1 MVVNDLALLHLLGMR
16 LPSLSM
22 TLSTML
28 LFGACAQYALPTPPL
43 RVVGDGEH
51 GVIIGQR
58 VLEVPSDS
66 VACVRATDAE
76 QWQSL
81 RSQFGGGFMQLSE
94 DYADFGEQHVMALR
108 LPHGAV
114 PIEIV
119 VSSEEGVDVVTVDIA
134 LRDHADQVS
143 SMACLFHMERRSCQ
157 TAVVM
162 RDLLKGNER
171 TIAVFSGL

>member
-1 MVVNDLALLHLLGMR
+1 MR

-22 TLSTML
+22 TLSAML

-51 GVIIGQR
+51 GVIIGQH
-58 VLEVPSDS
+58 VLAVPFDS
-66 VACVRATDAE
+66 VACVRATEVE

-81 RSQFGGGFMQLSE
+81 RSQFGGGFTQLPE
-94 DYADFGEQHVMALR
+94 DYVDFGEQHVMAIR
-108 LPHGAV
+108 LPRGAV

-119 VSSEEGVDVVTVDIA
+119 VSSEEGVDVVTVDIE
-134 LRDHADQVS
+134 LRDHADEMS
-143 SMACLFHMERRSCQ
+143 LMACLFRMERRSCQ
-157 TAVVM
+157 TAVVI
-162 RDLLKGNER
+162 RDLLNGSER